1 MSLRPIA
8 RDAREKAGAAARRLE
23 DSIGRLDPRAV
34 RVLMPVSAVLAA
46 VVCAALVANFIVMPI
61 IVGRGDLVA
70 APDLVGA
77 SLAEAQRVAAESG
90 LNLRVTDERP
100 DPAQPG
106 GRIVRQSPEAGV
118 DVKRGRTVSV
128 SVSAG
133 IDRKAVPSLAGLP
146 MRQAELELSRAG
158 LAVGDVI
165 EVSSDRVARGRVIGS
180 TPGAGTLVTA
190 GGEVTLLLSLGHR
203 PADLVMPS
211 LVGREASEARAAA
224 ERLGLVVDVVSYGRV
239 KRGPSG
245 DVVVMQDPPAGA
257 RVAEGDRVI
266 LRVGRD

>member
-1 MSLRPIA
+1 
-8 RDAREKAGAAARRLE
+8 
-23 DSIGRLDPRAV
+23 
-34 RVLMPVSAVLAA
+34 MPASAVLAA
-46 VVCAALVANFIVMPI
+46 VVCAALIANFVVMPI
-61 IVGRGDLVA
+61 IVRRGDLVA
-70 APDLVGA
+70 APDLVGV
-77 SLAEAQRVAAESG
+77 SLAEAQRVVAEAG

-100 DPAQPG
+100 DPSQPG

-165 EVSSDRVARGRVIGS
+165 EVSSDRVDRGRVIGS
-180 TPGAGTLVTA
+180 TPGPGTLVAA
-190 GGEVTLLLSLGHR
+190 GEEITVLLSLGR
-203 PADLVMPS
+203 RRAELVMPS
-211 LVGREASEARAAA
+211 LVGREVTEARAVV
-224 ERLGLVVDVVSYGRV
+224 ERLGLVVEVVTYGRA

-257 RVAEGDRVI
+257 RVAEGDRVT